1 MLGLTLLHKGSP
13 SYLPTADQGPF
24 LAELRST
31 KSTMIESSSSD
42 WVKINQAAHCMRSG
56 LLTITAKGSIGSKFA
71 LKMPQQY
78 LFKSWSSEMLCPE
91 AMARCWASWGAESCC
106 RLNKPTG
113 KQWVARDGSVHSRC
127 GVPFF
132 GPPNIGKAQADEP
145 FALQKVLN
153 ACGHGGSPKSEGI
166 GFLSITSATMVISN
180 T

>member
-91 AMARCWASWGAESCC
+91 AMTRCWASRGAASCC
-106 RLNKPTG
+106 RNKPMRNA
-113 KQWVARDGSVHSRC
+113 WFVARDGSVHSRC
-127 GVPFF
+127 GVPCS
-132 GPPNIGKAQADEP
+132 PPLNSVKAQADEP
-145 FALQKVLN
+145 
-153 ACGHGGSPKSEGI
+153 
-166 GFLSITSATMVISN
+166 SAWQRAFDA
-180 T
+180 